1 MRCLVVLTLLLF
13 PILLCAQLEPPST
26 GGLVALDQ
34 SLRLVGHA
42 RRVLMIAAHPDD
54 EDTELL
60 TILVRGEGAT
70 AAYLSLNRGEG
81 GQNLIGDELGP
92 ALGLL
97 RTEELLSARRLD
109 GAQQFFTRAY
119 DFGFS
124 KTLADT
130 WAHWPQD
137 SVLKDV
143 VRIIRRVR
151 PQVIVSIFSG
161 TPRDGHGQHQA
172 AGWAARE
179 AFRVAA
185 DPDRF
190 PELEAE
196 EGLVAW
202 QARKLYRSTRFDTA
216 ATTLTLDGG
225 ALDPAVGK
233 SLHQIAM
240 AGRSLHRSQDMGQ
253 LQGIGPSLVRLQL
266 WEDLTESGGRG
277 LWSGIDTTLTGVA
290 LVASL
295 KGSASSRAHAALER
309 YTARLDSA
317 RSLLSPGTRDRLR
330 ALLGRAME
338 DLILARRAVNDGQ
351 NVSVMRRLRAD
362 PVLEGD
368 PFDGEFNRL
377 GQLRLTALD
386 LVADAVSE
394 DARVI
399 PGQQVGVVASLWN
412 AGDSAT
418 AATLCLG
425 SARLA
430 WALLADS
437 TKARNI
443 ERMPRRGACLGVE
456 RTAGAPAL
464 RATGTDVLPAG
475 QLASARAVATV
486 PEAMDYSTPY
496 FLRLPRI
503 GDLYQ
508 WDPDDRT
515 SWGRPFEQPGWTV
528 EAQVGEGEGLART
541 TREIA
546 FRGNDQGSGEFRRPI
561 VVVPRLDV
569 RLEPGSELW
578 ALGGT
583 VTRIVAVTV
592 THGARDTTP
601 ATIELVLPAGWSVP
615 PAQHHRFTTEDERQ
629 TFQFTLR
636 VPAGTRAGSF
646 ELSALVTDQRGRH
659 FDVGLRGMDHSHV
672 RPRSWAVRSATTI
685 HLADLALP
693 KLRRVAYLRGAA
705 DHVPEALRGIGLPI
719 EVLTAADLGRVN
731 LAGFDAIVIG
741 PRAWETDPDLPGA
754 NERLLAFARQ
764 GGLVLVQYQQYGYFL
779 GGFAPFPLTVGS
791 RAPGTTGTTTTT
803 APRSGSSAPAP
814 ALFGGHDRVTDEA
827 AEVKAI
833 DPAHAVLRRPNRLGA
848 ADWDGWM
855 QERGLY
861 FAHTWDRPWQPILEM
876 HDPGEP
882 PLQGGLLIAPL
893 GRGTYVYTGLSFF
906 RQLPAGVP
914 GAYRLFAN
922 LLALA
927 ERRGAGRPAPV
938 TPRDTLKVERE

>member
-1 MRCLVVLTLLLF
+1 M
-13 PILLCAQLEPPST
+13 S
-26 GGLVALDQ
+26 LDQ

-60 TILVRGEGAT
+60 TVLVRGEGAT

-143 VRIIRRVR
+143 VRIIRRFR
-151 PQVIVSIFSG
+151 PQIIVSIFSG

-196 EGLVAW
+196 EGLVPW
-202 QARKLYRSTRFDTA
+202 QARKLYRSARFDSA
-216 ATTLTLDGG
+216 ATTLTLEGG

-233 SLHQIAM
+233 SFHQIAM

-253 LQGIGPSLVRLQL
+253 LQTIGPSLVRLQL
-266 WEDLTESGGRG
+266 WEDLTGSGAGG
-277 LWSGIDTTLTGVA
+277 LWSGVDTTLQGVP

-295 KGSASSRAHAALER
+295 KGDPGKRARAALER
-309 YTARLDSA
+309 YTARIDSA
-317 RSLLSPGTRDRLR
+317 RAALAPGARDQLR
-330 ALLGRAME
+330 GLFSRAME
-338 DLILARRAVNDGQ
+338 DLIQARRAVNDGQ
-351 NVSVMRRLRAD
+351 NVNVMRRLRAD
-362 PVLEGD
+362 PVLDGD
-368 PFDGEFNRL
+368 PFEGEISRL
-377 GQLRLTALD
+377 GQARVTALG

-399 PGQQVGVVASLWN
+399 PGQRVRVVASLWN
-412 AGDSAT
+412 AGDSAV
-418 AATLCLG
+418 AAALCVG

-430 WALLADS
+430 WATLIDS
-437 TKARNI
+437 TSPSVI
-443 ERMPRRGACLGVE
+443 ERTPRRGACLSADRSTGGLTP
-456 RTAGAPAL
+456 RTTPLEA
-464 RATGTDVLPAG
+464 LPAG
-475 QLASARAVATV
+475 QLVTGRLTATV
-486 PEAMDYSTPY
+486 PEEMDYATPY
-496 FLRLPRI
+496 FLRLPRN

-515 SWGRPFEQPGWTV
+515 AWGRPFEQPGWTV
-528 EAQVGEGEGLART
+528 EAQAGEGEGSGRT
-541 TREIA
+541 TREMA

-583 VTRIVAVTV
+583 ALHSVTVTV
-592 THGARDTTP
+592 THGARDTTA
-601 ATIELVLPAGWSVP
+601 ATIELVLPPGWSAP
-615 PAQHHRFTTEDERQ
+615 PAQRHRFTKEDERRA
-629 TFQFTLR
+629 FQFSLR
-636 VPAGTRAGSF
+636 VPAGMRAGSF
-646 ELSALVTDQRGRH
+646 ELSAVVTDSRGRH
-659 FDVGLRGMDHSHV
+659 FDVGLREMDQPHV
-672 RPRSWAVRSATTI
+672 RSRTWAVRSAATI
-685 HLADLALP
+685 HLADLVLP

-705 DHVPEALRGIGLPI
+705 DHVPEALLGIGLPV
-719 EVLTAADLGRVN
+719 EVITGADLGRVK

-764 GGLVLVQYQQYGYFL
+764 GGLVLVQYQQYRYFL

-791 RAPGTTGTTTTT
+791 RAPGTTGTATVT
-803 APRSGSSAPAP
+803 APRPGSVAPAP
-814 ALFGGHDRVTDEA
+814 ALLGGHDRVTDETA
-827 AEVKAI
+827 TVTAI
-833 DPAHAVLRRPNRLGA
+833 EPAHQVLRRPNRLGS
-848 ADWDGWM
+848 ADWEGWV

-861 FAHTWDRPWQPILEM
+861 FARSWDRPWQPILEM
-876 HDPGEP
+876 HDPGEL

-906 RQLPAGVP
+906 RELPAGVP

-927 ERRGAGRPAPV
+927 ERRGTIRPGPGVPA
-938 TPRDTLKVERE
+938 DTLKVERE